1 MLSKAFFF
9 LDFSF
14 SFKLARL
21 REVRSVPYFTEF
33 YKIIRYKIIRRVDG
47 IKDPVCAT
55 MIETQLPGEEGCELF
70 KHRLYRLGLIEYH
83 GRKTLTIYFNVLME
97 TAGKK

>member
-1 MLSKAFFF
+1 MLNGVTDTGATWRGFDVIKALINRVEERCKTKGCYQR

-47 IKDPVCAT
+47 IKDP
-55 MIETQLPGEEGCELF
+55 G
-70 KHRLYRLGLIEYH
+70 GLC
-83 GRKTLTIYFNVLME
+83 NND
-97 TAGKK
+97 

>member
-1 MLSKAFFF
+1 MIGLAGNHRTLEDKSALNGVTDTGATWRGFDVIKALINRVEERCKTKGCYQR

-33 YKIIRYKIIRRVDG
+33 
-47 IKDPVCAT
+47 
-55 MIETQLPGEEGCELF
+55 
-70 KHRLYRLGLIEYH
+70 
-83 GRKTLTIYFNVLME
+83 
-97 TAGKK
+97 